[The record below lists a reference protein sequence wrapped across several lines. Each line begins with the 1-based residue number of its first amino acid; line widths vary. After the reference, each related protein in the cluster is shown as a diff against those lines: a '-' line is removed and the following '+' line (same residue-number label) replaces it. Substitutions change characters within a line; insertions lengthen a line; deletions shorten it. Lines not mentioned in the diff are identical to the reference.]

1 MKLKASRLELGKA
14 ASASVS
20 TRTAAQTPRQ
30 GRSSG
35 NQGLAG
41 LLPTSNVNDV
51 WHNSD
56 PARAAAVEPAP
67 APTQCPTGPPDADR
81 AGEPSDDAPASGGAV
96 EFYASLKHGLEES
109 G

>member
-1 MKLKASRLELGKA
+1 M
-14 ASASVS
+14 
-20 TRTAAQTPRQ
+20 PRQ
-30 GRSSG
+30 GRSAG

-51 WHNSD
+51 WHNSG
-56 PARAAAVEPAP
+56 PAPAAAVEPAP